1 MTPTTPSNPV
11 SLFSLQGRVAL
22 VTGASRGLGLAMAR
36 AMAAHGAEV
45 WLNGRDAE
53 SLGPAVEQVRAAALA
68 GGEDP
73 GERTA
78 HALPFD
84 VTDETAATSAVT
96 RVLAKSGRLDILINN
111 VGQRRRQPLDELPAQ
126 TLRDLLEANL
136 VSAWHLCREA
146 ARPMRTQGF
155 GRIINVTSIAG
166 PIARAGDAAYTTSKG
181 ALEAMTRA
189 LAAELG
195 PQGIN
200 VNAIAPGYFAT
211 ETNASMVDDE
221 RTLAWLQQRSSLGR
235 WGQPGEIAGAA
246 VFLASPA
253 ASYIT
258 GQTLVVDGGYLAH
271 F

>member
-1 MTPTTPSNPV
+1 VTPTAPIPT

-22 VTGASRGLGLAMAR
+22 VTGAGRGLGLSMAG
-36 AMAAHGAEV
+36 ALAAHGATV
-45 WLNGRDAE
+45 WLNGRDADGL
-53 SLGPAVEQVRAAALA
+53 STAVERARAAGQHC
-68 GGEDP
+68 GG
-73 GERTA
+73 TA

-84 VTDETAATSAVT
+84 VTDEAAASAAVT
-96 RVLAKSGRLDILINN
+96 QVLAESGRLDILINN
-111 VGQRRRQPLDELPAQ
+111 VGQRRRQPLGELPAQ
-126 TLRDLLEANL
+126 ALRELLEANL

-146 ARPMRTQGF
+146 ARPMRAQGF

-181 ALEAMTRA
+181 ALEALTRA

-211 ETNASMVDDE
+211 DTNAAMVDDA
-221 RTLAWLQQRSSLGR
+221 TTATWLQQRSSLGR
-235 WGQPGEIAGAA
+235 WGQPDEIGGAA

-253 ASYIT
+253 ASYVT
-258 GQTLVVDGGYLAH
+258 GQVLVVDGGYLAH

>member
-1 MTPTTPSNPV
+1 MIST

-36 AMAAHGAEV
+36 ALAAHGAEV
-45 WLNGRDAE
+45 WLNGRDAD
-53 SLGPAVEQVRAAALA
+53 SLNMAVEEARAAGQA
-68 GGEDP
+68 GG
-73 GERTA
+73 GFA

-84 VTDETAATSAVT
+84 VTDEVAATAAIT
-96 RVLAKSGRLDILINN
+96 RVLAESGRLDILINN
-111 VGQRRRQPLDELPAQ
+111 VGQRRRQPLDKLPAQ
-126 TLRDLLEANL
+126 ALREVLEANL

-146 ARPMRTQGF
+146 ARPMRAQGF

-181 ALEAMTRA
+181 ALAALTRA

-195 PQGIN
+195 PHGIN
-200 VNAIAPGYFAT
+200 VNAIAPGFFAT
-211 ETNASMVDDE
+211 EANTDMVEDAQA
-221 RTLAWLQQRSSLGR
+221 LAWLQQRSSLGR
-235 WGQPGEIAGAA
+235 WGQPDEIAGAA

-253 ASYIT
+253 ASYMT
-258 GQTLVVDGGYLAH
+258 GHTLAVDGGYLAH

>member
-1 MTPTTPSNPV
+1 MAPADNSRVMSTP
-11 SLFSLQGRVAL
+11 LFSLQGRVAL
-22 VTGASRGLGLAMAR
+22 VSGASRGLGLAMAC
-36 AMAAHGAEV
+36 ALAAHGAEV
-45 WLNGRDAE
+45 WLNGRDADG
-53 SLGPAVEQVRAAALA
+53 LTTAVEQAHAAGQAN
-68 GGEDP
+68 GGQ
-73 GERTA
+73 A

-84 VTDETAATSAVT
+84 VTNEAAASAAMAH
-96 RVLAKSGRLDILINN
+96 VLAECGRLDILINN
-111 VGQRRRQPLDELPAQ
+111 VGQRRRQPLDALPAQ
-126 TLRDLLEANL
+126 ALRDLLEANL

-146 ARPMRTQGF
+146 ARPMRAQGF

-195 PQGIN
+195 PHGIN

-211 ETNASMVDDE
+211 EANAAMVDDE

-253 ASYIT
+253 ASYVT